1 MRPMI
6 LLQAQL
12 RTALPRSVRR
22 DLNSRL
28 FTRLRSFKSPAQ
40 QSKSGGPSIKQK
52 KHVAPR
58 NPQPSVTAHAKQ
70 VFRKGPPE
78 KILIYH
84 GGMGKT
90 VILGALK
97 ITTVFVVG
105 ASCLL
110 VAPAFAANDFPWYL
124 APAISLASTIPL
136 IFVMYTSAP
145 YVNFIHLALP
155 VFARRSRET
164 ALEYVKNLPPTATLY
179 INTMK
184 VTTIPKLTEVRLGD
198 LVMDKARLR
207 PVSFANK
214 NPVPRPWW
222 KGRALSQFYAD
233 GQSKPGKQA
242 TGFFPEAWE
251 HVYKQIQS
259 NGQLKK
265 H

>member
-1 MRPMI
+1 MRPVI

-22 DLNSRL
+22 DLNNRL
-28 FTRLRSFKSPAQ
+28 FTRLKTTQSPMQ
-40 QSKSGGPSIKQK
+40 QSKSEVPFIKRK
-52 KHVAPR
+52 EHVAPR
-58 NPQPSVTAHAKQ
+58 NPQPSATAHAKAT
-70 VFRKGPPE
+70 FRRGPPE

-84 GGMGKT
+84 AGTGRT

-97 ITTVFVVG
+97 ITTVFLVG
-105 ASCLL
+105 ASCLIL
-110 VAPAFAANDFPWYL
+110 APAFAIDEYPWYW
-124 APAISLASTIPL
+124 APAISAASTIPM

-145 YVNFIHLALP
+145 FVNFIHIALP

-164 ALEYVKNLPPTATLY
+164 ALEYAKNLPPTATLY

-184 VTTIPKLTEVRLGD
+184 VTTVPKLTEVRLGD
-198 LVMDKARLR
+198 LVASKSLLR

-222 KGRALSQFYAD
+222 KGRTLSQFYAA
-233 GQSKPGKQA
+233 GKSHQGKQA
-242 TGFFPEAWE
+242 SGFFPEVWE